1 MEIKKEIIEW
11 KMIRPDG
18 SERVLHIGKNEVNS
32 RELDF
37 YSNNSLILFEI
48 YFSPNLKPYLRFYGY
63 TPLRLNLEKI
73 GENSKHIYIDNNQSF
88 MFLEQLENTTID
100 VYDKEEFVTFSFQKS
115 IKKPENN
122 KDIIEKNK
130 RMKWLNENI
139 EYEDLKKEENEYGNK
154 SLYSK
159 DFFNYNKKNLKKDE
173 EYLDKSEEIMRNFS
187 QDKNESIKSVEERSD
202 ESKDK
207 EKEKEED
214 LINSKKSE
222 ESKAEHYSIKNESE
236 NSEHGEN
243 MKSLKTKGEKEE
255 NSEKNEI
262 EKNKSMDIEENEIND
277 ENITSSKKS
286 LFSGKSSEK
295 KSEKS
300 KKNSEKSLKLD
311 NKISKSTKSEKVS
324 LPNPISNSEEEK
336 NNKQILEEKNK
347 NNLLNYDK
355 ILDNF
360 VLSNSDSESKVDS
373 NDKEES
379 EEFSEKSENI
389 NIEKLNLKKDGS
401 FSKKEKLNSSV
412 QTKCTIC
419 LDQMTNPATLKPCGH
434 QFCKECI
441 GKWLQ
446 KSSACPDCKKNGKK
460 LYFFSSKNGKYMAK
474 RIKRKKYKA
483 EKQNYEDW
491 FLNCDKTCL
500 ICGKEDNTAY
510 LLVCD
515 SCNFRIC
522 HTFCVGLDSIPD
534 TEWHCPECEAKEKGQ
549 NFSLSKSNLKKFQ
562 EKEKKILKVKQ
573 SEVKGS
579 ENIINNNKKKEE
591 EKTKI
596 NKKENAKSKNKNK
609 NKEKN
614 QLEITGMNLRK
625 KSSDMS
631 NSNNNIEVN
640 KKNENKKQKRKQIID
655 ENKNKQKNKIT
666 NIENKNKE
674 KSRNKKNNKR
684 KKKEIEEDEEYEEE
698 EEEEVEE
705 EEEAEVEEEEEEEE
719 EEADDVEEEEEE
731 YEEEEEEEE
740 EQEEEEEEE
749 EEEKKNKRKK
759 INKRNTKLEKSKKN
773 KNTEN
778 KNKKLLQKKTKRKVA
793 KSKPKQNINKNTKK
807 IKTRK
812 YSLLDNN
819 INIINTR
826 SRDKRTDSI
835 EKRVISRRKKF

>member
-1 MEIKKEIIEW
+1 MDMKEEIIEW

-37 YSNNSLILFEI
+37 LSNNSLILFEI

-63 TPLRLNLEKI
+63 APLRLNLEKI

-88 MFLEQLENTTID
+88 VFLEQLENTTID

-159 DFFNYNKKNLKKDE
+159 DFFNYGKKNQKKDE
-173 EYLDKSEEIMRNFS
+173 EHLDKSDDIMSNFS
-187 QDKNESIKSVEERSD
+187 
-202 ESKDK
+202 K
-207 EKEKEED
+207 EKEKIESFKSNEEKSD
-214 LINSKKSE
+214 FIKEKSDEDKDKDFTNSKKSE
-222 ESKAEHYSIKNESE
+222 ESEAEHYSNKNESE
-236 NSEHGEN
+236 HNSEN
-243 MKSLKTKGEKEE
+243 MKNLKTKEEKEE
-255 NSEKNEI
+255 TSEKQI
-262 EKNKSMDIEENEIND
+262 TEKNKSMDIEENEIKN
-277 ENITSSKKS
+277 EKSTSSKKS
-286 LFSGKSSEK
+286 HISGKFSIKEN
-295 KSEKS
+295 EKS
-300 KKNSEKSLKLD
+300 KKSSEEENIENIKSLENKKSKLSNSEKEQKSNSIK
-311 NKISKSTKSEKVS
+311 SK
-324 LPNPISNSEEEK
+324 SNSEGEK
-336 NNKQILEEKNK
+336 ESKQNSEEKNK
-347 NNLLNYDK
+347 NKLLNYDK

-389 NIEKLNLKKDGS
+389 QVENLNLKKDGS
-401 FSKKEKLNSSV
+401 FNNKKEKINSSV

-460 LYFFSSKNGKYMAK
+460 LYFFSSKNGRYMAK

-534 TEWHCPECEAKEKGQ
+534 TEWHCPECEAKEKGKS
-549 NFSLSKSNLKKFQ
+549 FSLSKSNLKKFQ
-562 EKEKKILKVKQ
+562 EKERKILKVKQ

-579 ENIINNNKKKEE
+579 ENIIINNEKKDVEKNNSNSKEITKTKSTSKSKEKLKPETTLMSLRNRSSELTNKNTNESSKNLSENKKRRKQSVDE
-591 EKTKI
+591 
-596 NKKENAKSKNKNK
+596 NKNK
-609 NKEKN
+609 N
-614 QLEITGMNLRK
+614 
-625 KSSDMS
+625 
-631 NSNNNIEVN
+631 
-640 KKNENKKQKRKQIID
+640 
-655 ENKNKQKNKIT
+655 NKQKNKI
-666 NIENKNKE
+666 
-674 KSRNKKNNKR
+674 
-684 KKKEIEEDEEYEEE
+684 KEI
-698 EEEEVEE
+698 
-705 EEEAEVEEEEEEEE
+705 
-719 EEADDVEEEEEE
+719 
-731 YEEEEEEEE
+731 
-740 EQEEEEEEE
+740 
-749 EEEKKNKRKK
+749 
-759 INKRNTKLEKSKKN
+759 
-773 KNTEN
+773 
-778 KNKKLLQKKTKRKVA
+778 
-793 KSKPKQNINKNTKK
+793 
-807 IKTRK
+807 
-812 YSLLDNN
+812 
-819 INIINTR
+819 
-826 SRDKRTDSI
+826 
-835 EKRVISRRKKF
+835 